1 MAIAPNSRSQPER
14 LASDGADRQ
23 HPASESGSATLP
35 QAVGN
40 FGAGADDASSLA
52 ARKAGGEQQEV
63 TVSAAAEPRSAE
75 AGEADLAGTTLM
87 GRADDYGQG
96 LVEPVQAAHVDAE
109 ASGAGDDGGVL
120 EDAGAGGAEQQW
132 VALMGRADDYGQDL
146 PGAAVGQL
154 AQVGD
159 SDDGDVPGL

>member
-1 MAIAPNSRSQPER
+1 MRRTPWPSHSRSQPER
-14 LASDGADRQ
+14 LASDGADPQ

-35 QAVGN
+35 RAVGN

-63 TVSAAAEPRSAE
+63 TVSAAAERRSAE

-87 GRADDYGQG
+87 GRADDYGQ
-96 LVEPVQAAHVDAE
+96 
-109 ASGAGDDGGVL
+109 
-120 EDAGAGGAEQQW
+120 
-132 VALMGRADDYGQDL
+132 DL
-146 PGAAVGQL
+146 PGAAAGQL